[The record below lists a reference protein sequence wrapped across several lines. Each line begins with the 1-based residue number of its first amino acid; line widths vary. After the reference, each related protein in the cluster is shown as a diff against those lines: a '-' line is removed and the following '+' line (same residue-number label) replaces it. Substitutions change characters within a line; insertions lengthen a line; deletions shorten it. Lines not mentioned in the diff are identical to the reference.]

1 MVYNVFAK
9 SISDRWRG
17 MSIASFTLGVFFL
30 FGMAVYKDIDLGFY
44 DDFPEAMRSMMNIS
58 EAAGVGSLAYGAIY
72 GLYGALVL
80 SVMAIIAG
88 AGSFASEE
96 RNGSMGL
103 LLGNPKSR
111 NHVLTSKTIA
121 LVALLVFSIVV
132 MGIAGR
138 VVPMLLGV
146 EVGGMEIESLMF
158 HLFVNAVFY
167 GLLATAI
174 GGWTGNGGLAIGV
187 SAGVMIVGMLGAGLL
202 PLIGGAEDFAKIFP
216 WYYFDG
222 SQPVINGVDWGHVS
236 VLGGASVI
244 FFVVG
249 LVGVN
254 RRDLRAQSVG
264 TTLVDRLRSNP
275 MTQKMVERV
284 AGSARVSHIWVKTAS
299 EHQILLIAAGYYMFF
314 VGGVVIGPVYTLLD
328 DSLLTLAE
336 QLPDTL
342 MALAGGGDI
351 STPEGYYTAEN
362 FSLMAPI
369 IFVMVAV
376 VVGSRALAGEES
388 KRTMGLLL
396 ANPISRSRIVYE
408 KMFAMVVL
416 TFVLGVITFAGT
428 AVGSL
433 LGGLDMSYGN
443 IAAISLLVSLMG
455 LTFGALALVL
465 SAATG
470 KVKVAVFGSVGPAL
484 IFYLMDS
491 FLPLSDSFAGYA
503 KLSPFYYYAGSNP
516 LTSGMHWGHGGLL
529 AGLTVGLVVLAAVLF
544 ERRDLRQGDG

>member
-1 MVYNVFAK
+1 MVHNVFAK

-44 DDFPEAMRSMMNIS
+44 NDFPEAMRSMMNIS
-58 EAAGVGSLAYGAIY
+58 EGAGVGSLAYGAIY
-72 GLYGALVL
+72 GLYGSLVL

-111 NHVLTSKTIA
+111 NYVLTSKTIA
-121 LVALLVFSIVV
+121 LVILLVFSIVV

-146 EVGGMEIESLMF
+146 EVGGMEVESLMF

-167 GLLATAI
+167 GMLATAI

-187 SAGVMIVGMLGAGLL
+187 SAGVLIVGMLGAGLL
-202 PLIGGAEDFAKIFP
+202 PLISGAEDFAKIFP

-222 SQPVINGVDWGHVS
+222 SQPIINGVDWGHVS

-249 LVGVN
+249 LIGVN
-254 RRDLRAQSVG
+254 RRDLKAQSVG

-299 EHQILLIAAGYYMFF
+299 EHQILLIAASYYMFL
-314 VGGVVIGPVYTLLD
+314 VGGVLLGPVYTLID
-328 DSLLTLAE
+328 DSLVTLSE
-336 QLPDTL
+336 QLPETL
-342 MALAGGGDI
+342 MALAGGGDM
-351 STPEGYYTAEN
+351 STPEGFYTVEN
-362 FSLMAPI
+362 FGLMAPI
-369 IFVMVAV
+369 IFLMVAV
-376 VVGSRALAGEES
+376 VVGARALAGEES

-416 TFVLGVITFAGT
+416 TLALGFVTFAGT

-443 IAAISLLVSLMG
+443 IAAISLLASLLG
-455 LTFGALALVL
+455 LTFGALALAL

-470 KVKVAVFGSVGPAL
+470 RVKFAVFGSVGPAL
-484 IFYLMDS
+484 VFYLMDS
-491 FLPLSDSFAGYA
+491 FLPLNDSIAGYA
-503 KLSPFYYYAGSNP
+503 KLSPFYYYSGSNP
-516 LTSGMHWGHGGLL
+516 LANGMHWGHGGLL
-529 AGLTVGLVVLAAVLF
+529 AGLTIGLVVLAAVLF
-544 ERRDLRQGDG
+544 ERRDLRQQG